1 MIIAE
6 LAALSAAFC
15 WALSGLISISAIHKL
30 GPLAFNRV
38 RMSLVFLLLAG
49 ISFLTGAWREFP
61 LGTIQTLMISGL
73 FGIFLGDT
81 ALFGALQ
88 RLGPSRTSVI
98 FALNAPMTVIMGWF
112 LLEEHLPWLTL
123 LGCGI
128 VTVGVL
134 IAILGRRNSN
144 EPQSM
149 DSTQG
154 RLRYGIVL
162 GLLAAFGQAAGS
174 IIARPIMAE
183 GVDPVTASAI
193 RVGISALCLLCVGFI
208 PNPLFRPKTPYTVKL
223 IGIILFSG
231 FLAMGIGM
239 TLLLYGL
246 ALGDAGVVTTLSATT
261 PVLILPMLWIST
273 GNRPP
278 LMGWVGASVTLSG
291 IVLITYSWG

>member
-1 MIIAE
+1 MLIAE

-15 WALSGLISISAIHKL
+15 WALGGLISIGPIRKL

-38 RMSLVFLLLAG
+38 RMSLVFLFLAA
-49 ISFLTGAWREFP
+49 ISLLTGAWREFP

-112 LLEEHLPWLTL
+112 ILEEHLPWLTL

-154 RLRYGIVL
+154 RLRYGIAL

-208 PNPLFRPKTPYTVKL
+208 PNPLFRQKTPYTVKL
-223 IGIILFSG
+223 IAIIMFSG

-246 ALGDAGVVTTLSATT
+246 ALGDAGVITTLSATT
-261 PVLILPMLWIST
+261 PVMILPLLWIST
-273 GNRPP
+273 GVRPP
-278 LMGWVGASVTLSG
+278 LMAWVSAGVTLIG
-291 IVLITYSWG
+291 IALITVSWG

>member
-112 LLEEHLPWLTL
+112 ILEEHLPWLTL

-154 RLRYGIVL
+154 RLRYGIAL

-174 IIARPIMAE
+174 IIARPIMVE

-208 PNPLFRPKTPYTVKL
+208 PNPLFRSKTPYTVKL

>member
-1 MIIAE
+1 
-6 LAALSAAFC
+6 
-15 WALSGLISISAIHKL
+15 
-30 GPLAFNRV
+30 
-38 RMSLVFLLLAG
+38 
-49 ISFLTGAWREFP
+49 
-61 LGTIQTLMISGL
+61 
-73 FGIFLGDT
+73 
-81 ALFGALQ
+81 
-88 RLGPSRTSVI
+88 VI

-112 LLEEHLPWLTL
+112 ILEEHLPWLTL

-154 RLRYGIVL
+154 RLSYGIAL

-208 PNPLFRPKTPYTVKL
+208 PNPLFSPKTPYTVKL
-223 IGIILFSG
+223 IGIIMISG

-278 LMGWVGASVTLSG
+278 LMGWVGTVVTLSG

>member
-1 MIIAE
+1 MLIAE

-15 WALSGLISISAIHKL
+15 WALSGLISINAIRKL

-38 RMSLVFLLLAG
+38 RMSLVFLMLAG
-49 ISFLTGAWREFP
+49 VSWLTGAWREFP
-61 LGTIQTLMISGL
+61 LDTIQTLMISGL
-73 FGIFLGDT
+73 IGIFLGDT
-81 ALFGALQ
+81 ALFGSLQ
-88 RLGPSRTSVI
+88 RLGPSRTAVI

-112 LLEEHLPWLTL
+112 ILEEHLPWLTL
-123 LGCGI
+123 FGCGI

-134 IAILGRRNSN
+134 IAILGRRTNN

-149 DSTQG
+149 DSPQG
-154 RLRYGIVL
+154 RLSYGIAL

-183 GVDPVTASAI
+183 GVDPITASAI

-208 PNPLFRPKTPYTVKL
+208 PNPLFRQKNPYTMKL
-223 IGIILFSG
+223 IGIIMFSG
-231 FLAMGIGM
+231 SLAMGVGM

-261 PVLILPMLWIST
+261 PVIILPLLWIST

-278 LMGWVGASVTLSG
+278 LMAWVSAVVTLIG
-291 IVLITYSWG
+291 IALITVSWG

>member
-112 LLEEHLPWLTL
+112 ILEEHLPWLTL

-154 RLRYGIVL
+154 RLRYGIAL

-208 PNPLFRPKTPYTVKL
+208 PNPLFSPKTTYTVKL
-223 IGIILFSG
+223 IGIIMISG

-239 TLLLYGL
+239 TLLLYAL

-261 PVLILPMLWIST
+261 PVLILPMLWVSS
-273 GNRPP
+273 GNPPP
-278 LMGWVGASVTLSG
+278 LMAWVGAVVTLSG
-291 IVLITYSWG
+291 IVLITYSWV